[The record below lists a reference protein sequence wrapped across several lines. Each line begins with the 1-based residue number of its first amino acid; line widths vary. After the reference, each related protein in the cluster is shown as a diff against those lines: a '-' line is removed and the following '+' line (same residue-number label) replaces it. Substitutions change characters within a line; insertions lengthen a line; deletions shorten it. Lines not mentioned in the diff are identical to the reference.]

1 MALITTPGASD
12 ANSYV
17 SVSDASE
24 YFRLSY
30 NRTAWANAGT
40 SDKER
45 ALAEAT
51 RVLDTYVQWFGDI
64 ASETQA
70 LRWPR
75 SNVIDQDGRAIA
87 SDTIPKPIQNLTCE
101 MAYQILNNSG
111 FDVTENDI
119 DRVKIGSLDINFD
132 INQKSNGFNKSIRDA
147 LAFWGILTMPS
158 SSSFTTAKLIRT

>member
-1 MALITTPGASD
+1 MPLITTPGASD

-30 NRTAWANAGT
+30 NRTAWANAGS

-51 RVLDTYVQWFGDI
+51 RVLDTYVKWFGSI
-64 ASETQA
+64 ASDSQA

-75 SNVIDQDGRAIA
+75 IGVLDPDGRNIP
-87 SDTIPKPIQNLTCE
+87 DNTIPKSIQNLTCE
-101 MAYQILNNSG
+101 MAYQILSNSG

-119 DRVKIGSLDINFD
+119 DRVKIGPIDINFD
-132 INQKSNGFNKSIRDA
+132 MNQKSNGFNKSIRDA
-147 LAFWGILTMPS
+147 IAFWGILTMPS